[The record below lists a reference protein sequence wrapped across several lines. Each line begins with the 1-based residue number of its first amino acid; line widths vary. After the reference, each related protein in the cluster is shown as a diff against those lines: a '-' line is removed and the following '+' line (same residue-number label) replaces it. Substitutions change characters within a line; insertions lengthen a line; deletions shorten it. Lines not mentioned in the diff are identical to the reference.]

1 MSYEGHTKILC
12 EQGHLYVYDAYD
24 AMVNPEDY
32 DSPMLA
38 WKCPTCKS
46 RKAWSTNVNE
56 TNGEDIKTGL
66 CPGDVKLRMRNS
78 HKCKCKCGHVHAK
91 ERVQYFIPKQK
102 L

>member
-24 AMVNPEDY
+24 AY
-32 DSPMLA
+32 DMPMLS

-46 RKAWSTNVNE
+46 RKAWSTNVDE
-56 TNGEDIKTGL
+56 TNGEDETGL
-66 CPGDVKLRMRNS
+66 CPGDVKLRIRNS